1 MDTGIGDWDLAQD
14 GNLAVPPPISKYEPF
29 FLTRKS
35 KKAEAEAQVKP
46 LLTPLNHLLLTPTR
60 ILQTPPNPS
69 LISLLLLMLWPHKRI

>member
-46 LLTPLNHLLLTPTR
+46 LLTPLNHLLTPTR